1 MISTEETAAT
11 PEVIELVRRIDAIR
25 PVLLEHGA
33 QGEQDRT
40 IPDAAFNALVDT
52 GAFRLSVPTRFGGY
66 AGNTR
71 DSLAVAR
78 AIGRG
83 DGGAAW
89 VFGIL
94 NSGAWVAALLPL
106 QAQEELWG
114 HSPDT
119 LISIVLAPSSTA
131 TKVDGGYRLSG
142 TWHYGTGSRHSQ
154 WSLLGMPI
162 VDEQGN
168 VIDGGL
174 ALIPSSDLTI
184 QETWY
189 VAGMKSTGSNAQ
201 VADGVFV
208 PDHRILPL
216 TNAVEGTYPGS
227 GINPETS
234 YKAVFVPA
242 LFLQLVGPHLG
253 MGRAVLDKVL
263 DSATTKA
270 IAYTTYERQA
280 DAVSFQLAMARA
292 ALLLETA
299 EHFSYSI
306 ADELFDGAERGDYY
320 PYPRRIRMRAEV
332 GYAVECVSQAIDIL
346 ISAHGSAAFADS
358 SIIQRFWRDQAT
370 AARHGH
376 TLPASGYEAFGK
388 VLLGMEKEAA
398 GVLPVV

>member
-66 AGNTR
+66 AGNSR

-94 NSGAWVAALLPL
+94 NSGAWVGALLSL

-201 VADGVFV
+201 VADDVFV